1 MPLSYH
7 PIKSMQKP
15 SPDRP
20 WAITYTV
27 GVERFVMSRH
37 PSRADAEMAIARAKR
52 MVTYPMLIIWDG
64 ELQALTTQ

>member
-1 MPLSYH
+1 
-7 PIKSMQKP
+7 
-15 SPDRP
+15 
-20 WAITYTV
+20 
-27 GVERFVMSRH
+27 MSRH